1 MFNVCPGC
9 GQYTVE
15 KEIDPAGPYAICP
28 RCGHAHRFVRLP
40 LFVVSGASGTG
51 KTTVCL
57 ALPALLPECVVLE
70 SDILWRPEF
79 NTPEDGYRT
88 YRDLWLRLAKNIHQ
102 AGRPV
107 VLCGTAVPAQMEPCP
122 ERRYLA
128 AIHYLALVCDD
139 DILTQRLRA
148 RPDWRQS
155 GGDEFSARMTA
166 FNGWL
171 KANAS
176 QPAPPM
182 ALLDTSRITVQ
193 AAAEQVAT
201 WVRERLGPA

>member
-15 KEIDPAGPYAICP
+15 KEIDPSGPYAICP

-102 AGRPV
+102 ASRPV
-107 VLCGTAVPAQMEPCP
+107 VLCGTAVPAQMETCP

-139 DILTQRLRA
+139 GILAQRLRA
-148 RPDWRQS
+148 RPGWRQS
-155 GGDEFSARMTA
+155 TGDDFITSMTA

-176 QPAPPM
+176 QIVPPM
-182 ALLDTSRITVQ
+182 VLLDTSSVTVQ
-193 AAAEQVAT
+193 AAAEQVAG
-201 WVRERLGPA
+201 WVRERLVLA

>member
-9 GQYTVE
+9 GEYTVE
-15 KEIDPAGPYAICP
+15 KEIDSAGSYAICP
-28 RCGHAHRFVRLP
+28 RCGHTHRFVRLP

-107 VLCGTAVPAQMEPCP
+107 VLCGTAVPAQMELCP

-139 DILTQRLRA
+139 DILARRLRA

-155 GGDEFSARMTA
+155 GGAEFSARMTA

-176 QPAPPM
+176 QTAPPM
-182 ALLDTSRITVQ
+182 ALLDTSHITIQ
-193 AAAEQVAT
+193 AAAEQVAA
-201 WVRERLGPA
+201 WVCERLAPA

>member
-79 NTPEDGYRT
+79 NSPEDGYRT

-107 VLCGTAVPAQMEPCP
+107 VLCGTAVPAQMESCP

-139 DILTQRLRA
+139 DILAQRLRA
-148 RPDWRQS
+148 RPGWRQS
-155 GGDEFSARMTA
+155 AGDEFIARMTA

-171 KANAS
+171 KANAG
-176 QPAPPM
+176 QTAPPM

-201 WVRERLGPA
+201 WVRERLAPA